1 MKIKDLCAE
10 ERPRE
15 KMFAKGVD
23 ALSNAE
29 LLAIL
34 IGSGTGSENVLEVAN
49 KLLSSTEGK
58 LAGLA
63 SMDAVQMRLV
73 KGIGPNRYATIA
85 AALELGKRYCLEDP
99 GIEKVSMTSA
109 EMIYR
114 IMIPRLKNLDHE
126 ECWIIFLNRANYIL
140 HKERMSIG
148 GTSAT
153 IMDTRLIVKK
163 ALDKRACGIILVH
176 NHPSGNPR
184 PGRNDLAQTEML
196 KKAADTFDISLMDHI
211 IVCNDR
217 FFSFAEDKMTI
228 VPESSALKF

>member
-63 SMDAVQMRLV
+63 SMDAAQMRLV

-99 GIEKVSMTSA
+99 GIEKVSVTSA

-114 IMIPRLKNLDHE
+114 IMIPRLKNLITKNAGSSSSTE
-126 ECWIIFLNRANYIL
+126 RTTL

-148 GTSAT
+148 ERDDHGHPADREESVGQ
-153 IMDTRLIVKK
+153 TRLQ
-163 ALDKRACGIILVH
+163 
-176 NHPSGNPR
+176 NHPGAQSSFR
-184 PGRNDLAQTEML
+184 KSASGRNDLAQTEML
-196 KKAADTFDISLMDHI
+196 KKQRTPSTFH
-211 IVCNDR
+211 
-217 FFSFAEDKMTI
+217 
-228 VPESSALKF
+228 